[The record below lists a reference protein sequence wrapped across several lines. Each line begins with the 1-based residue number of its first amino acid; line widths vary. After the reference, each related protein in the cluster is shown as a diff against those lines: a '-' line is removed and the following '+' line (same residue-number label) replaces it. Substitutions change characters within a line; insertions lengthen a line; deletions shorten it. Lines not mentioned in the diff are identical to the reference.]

1 VPGSRP
7 GWPGCLATRASSPG
21 YVNNKAEHTA
31 ETRAVRQLPE
41 GHRTEIR
48 AAASS
53 LYTTLRGVG
62 GGPDAVR
69 RQVIQLAAGFARTRE
84 EGRGR
89 RDSEPVP
96 GELAFGASGLLALR
110 LVAATSAHAWR
121 SGPCS
126 ADCGRGA
133 QDDRD
138 KGFYEPPHE
147 VGHNRPLSGWATR
160 PDAFAFRVRRPG
172 QRVARPRDPTG
183 GMGSRGR
190 LRGSPRMGKTRR
202 NGRWGTASVPPI
214 SQRLIGWSPRSWIRS
229 SRP

>member
-1 VPGSRP
+1 LPGAGEPRTSGGCRPGACSTCHRDHPPIAGPRRAVPGSRP

-53 LYTTLRGVG
+53 LHTTLRGVG

-96 GELAFGASGLLALR
+96 GELALGASGLLALR
-110 LVAATSAHAWR
+110 LVAASSAHAWR
-121 SGPCS
+121 SGPVVPTAVAAPRTTGTQRFTSHRTRS
-126 ADCGRGA
+126 AITVRLAAGR
-133 QDDRD
+133 
-138 KGFYEPPHE
+138 
-147 VGHNRPLSGWATR
+147 
-160 PDAFAFRVRRPG
+160 
-172 QRVARPRDPTG
+172 
-183 GMGSRGR
+183 RGR
-190 LRGSPRMGKTRR
+190 ML
-202 NGRWGTASVPPI
+202 
-214 SQRLIGWSPRSWIRS
+214 
-229 SRP
+229 